1 MESTPRITFDPE
13 VCGGRP
19 CVRGMRIRVADILEM
34 LGHGVPESEILRD
47 FPDLAEEDIRA
58 CLLYAAHRTSFE
70 RLAAA

>member
-1 MESTPRITFDPE
+1 MDAVQRITFDPE

-34 LGHGVPESEILRD
+34 LGNGVSESEILSD
-47 FPDLAEEDIRA
+47 FPDLEREDLRS

-70 RLAAA
+70 RLVA